1 PTTRGWCAWPGASSS
16 TPMPAP
22 CASSP
27 ATSSSSNR
35 APATPP
41 PSGRPASP
49 APKPRPDLPGTNGA
63 DGQGP
68 PESGRIYHGEW
79 SRPVGQAVAA
89 RLPEV
94 PGMVPARASLLRTSV
109 RRVGV
114 VALVAALLIVGTVTA
129 VVAPAPGRAGA
140 DTALS
145 GPGAPAQGVLFG
157 AHTKTG
163 SSEAAQQSGVE
174 ALEAKLGR
182 KLAID
187 HY

>member
-1 PTTRGWCAWPGASSS
+1 
-16 TPMPAP
+16 
-22 CASSP
+22 
-27 ATSSSSNR
+27 
-35 APATPP
+35 
-41 PSGRPASP
+41 
-49 APKPRPDLPGTNGA
+49 
-63 DGQGP
+63 
-68 PESGRIYHGEW
+68 
-79 SRPVGQAVAA
+79 
-89 RLPEV
+89 
-94 PGMVPARASLLRTSV
+94 MVPARASLLRTSV

-187 HY
+187 HYYRPWTTTFPTTREQWDFDNGRIPMISWAVFCLKKKKKKIKILKKQYKKQTIKQLIPNNSTIVVDTIRED